1 MTTVV
6 ENHMRYLN
14 FALALTA
21 LSLTQCTSLSLEE
34 CRDNDWYATGL
45 ADGNRGVTATQL
57 NQYQQDCR
65 EFNLRVDAAQWQQGY
80 QQGLI
85 SYCLPENGYRVG
97 LAGESYYGVCSNN
110 QFVERY
116 NQGHEQYLVNKR
128 LAEIADRLNAID
140 SEISSINNKL
150 NNLTDKAELL
160 KQKNILLNE
169 KNHLL
174 DERLRL
180 RQGDIRFEFRF

>member
-1 MTTVV
+1 
-6 ENHMRYLN
+6 MRYLN

-34 CRDNDWYATGL
+34 CRNSDWYALGL
-45 ADGNRGVTATQL
+45 AAGNRGATSNQV
-57 NQYQQDCR
+57 NQYQQDCY
-65 EFNLRVDAAQWQQGY
+65 EFNLKVDSSQWQQGY

-97 LAGESYYGVCSNN
+97 LAGENYYGVCSNN

-116 NQGHEQYLVNKR
+116 NQGHEHYLVNKR

-140 SEISSINNKL
+140 SGISSINSKL